1 LGFVVFFAW
10 FLVLYGSNTMVL
22 RNISF
27 LISCYAKDSPVF
39 LEEALYSINESS
51 GSLMVQVIIVCD
63 GPIGDALQAVLEIYR
78 SKSSNNISICRLE
91 TNLGLGL
98 ALRHGAALCTGDYIF
113 RLDSDDISI
122 AARVERCVVF
132 MDEHPEVSAVGG
144 AIEEFNYAVGDRSQ
158 FRNVPLGYDAICDF
172 SKLRNPMNH
181 VTVCFRK
188 SFFDTVTYDH
198 MPLYEDYFLWINAI
212 DRKLVLAN
220 LSDVFVHVRVASGIG
235 DRRSGLNYLQKD
247 IHFARA
253 VLGIGYFGYF
263 GFFRYLLS
271 RLLIRL
277 MPNGI
282 ITWFY
287 RTFLRS

>member
-1 LGFVVFFAW
+1 
-10 FLVLYGSNTMVL
+10 MII

-51 GSLMVQVIIVCD
+51 DRLKVQVVIVCD
-63 GPIGDALQAVLEIYR
+63 GPIGESLQTVIEIYR
-78 SKSSNNISICRLE
+78 SRSSNDISICRIE
-91 TNLGLGL
+91 NNLGLGL
-98 ALRHGAALCTGDYIF
+98 ALRHGVLHCNGDYIF

-122 AARVERCVVF
+122 ANRVEMCILF

-144 AIEEFNYAVGDRSQ
+144 VIEEFNYSVGDRGQ
-158 FRNVPLGYDAICDF
+158 FRKIPLSYDAICNV

-188 SFFDTVTYDH
+188 SFFDTVTYEH

-220 LSDVFVHVRVASGIG
+220 LNDVFVHVRVASGIG
-235 DRRSGLNYLQKD
+235 YRRSGLNYLQKD

-253 VLGIGYFGYF
+253 VLGLGYFGYISF
-263 GFFRYLLS
+263 YRYLLS

-277 MPNGI
+277 MPDRI

-287 RTFLRS
+287 QIFLRS